1 MSTSVITVAR
11 ALRYLTVA
19 TVLRAE
25 LASGGV
31 LAGQLLPSEA
41 ELAGAHA
48 VSRVTIRKALGRLK
62 SEGLVDSRQGFGWY
76 ATAAPLRQSLSE
88 LTTIEAQI
96 VAAGR
101 TSRRQILS
109 FAFIP
114 APLRAARILG
124 EADVLEFSRLNLAD
138 DHPFAVVTVWV
149 PASLAADLSR
159 RAVEQRPLYELLG
172 IALGGATQTITAV
185 GASPENAEQLHVR
198 GGIAPVEVRADDE
211 GPDRSVGTAQR
222 RPFQPARHRVR
233 RRPSCRRAAGTN
245 RTASHSVS
253 SQVQARMLT
262 ARETTSA
269 TVSSDAVDWS
279 VISAFAESVSGIVS
293 VGLNAVAL
301 VNDV

>member
-11 ALRYLTVA
+11 DLRYLAVA
-19 TVLRAE
+19 TALRAE
-25 LASGGV
+25 LASDGV

-41 ELAGAHA
+41 DLATAHA

-76 ATAAPLRQSLSE
+76 ATVAPLRQSLSE

-109 FAFIP
+109 FAFIS
-114 APLRAARILG
+114 APPRVARILG

-138 DHPFAVVTVWV
+138 DHPFALVTVWV

-159 RAVEQRPLYELLG
+159 RAVEQRPLFELLD

-185 GASPENAEQLHVR
+185 GASLENAEQLRVAR
-198 GGIAPVEVRADDE
+198 GSPLLRCERTTKDRTG
-211 GPDRSVGTAQR
+211 RSVL
-222 RPFQPARHRVR
+222 F
-233 RRPSCRRAAGTN
+233 
-245 RTASHSVS
+245 
-253 SQVQARMLT
+253 
-262 ARETTSA
+262 
-269 TVSSDAVDWS
+269 SDALFNPLVTEFVADLAA
-279 VISAFAESVSGIVS
+279 VEQLEPT
-293 VGLNAVAL
+293 GLRL
-301 VNDV
+301 IL